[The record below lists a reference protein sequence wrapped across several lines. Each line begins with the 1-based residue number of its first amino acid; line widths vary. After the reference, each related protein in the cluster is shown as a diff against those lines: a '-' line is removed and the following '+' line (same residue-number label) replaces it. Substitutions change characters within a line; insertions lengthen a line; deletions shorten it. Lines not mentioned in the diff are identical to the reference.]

1 MEEILNY
8 KCSVCSCTFT
18 DDEGGVDGH
27 FGMLPVAFCPTC
39 FSCMIDMA
47 EQYLDVGEMEFEPD
61 DELTEEQEETF
72 EALKGVRYIVIN
84 RQHGGFGLSWDAQI
98 AYLDRAGIAYDL
110 EDRDSRDDTRRYG
123 HMIKL
128 ATGDLWSDK
137 NIARD
142 DPILVALVR
151 EMGEAVNNNFAYLQV
166 VKVPGDV
173 EWVIDEYDGLEWVA
187 EKHRVW
193 R

>member
-8 KCSVCSCTFT
+8 KCSVCSCDFT
-18 DDEGGVDGH
+18 DAEGGVDGH

-47 EQYLDVGEMEFEPD
+47 EQYLDIGELEFEEE
-61 DELTEEQEETF
+61 ELTEEQEETF
-72 EALKGVRYIVIN
+72 EALRGVRYIVIN

-151 EMGEAVNNNFAYLQV
+151 EMGEAVNSNFAYLQV